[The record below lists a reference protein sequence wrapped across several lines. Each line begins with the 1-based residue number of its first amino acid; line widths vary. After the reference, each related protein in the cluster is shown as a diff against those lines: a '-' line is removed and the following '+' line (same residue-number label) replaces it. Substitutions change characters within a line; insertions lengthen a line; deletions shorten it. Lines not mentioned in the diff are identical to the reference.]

1 MEAVLFRLN
10 LEEVDFF
17 KTNPNHILKT
27 IKDIDNPRVLQMDKS
42 WDGITFLLTGN
53 GLNESN
59 KHPLRHLFTSIDEPL
74 VEETKY
80 LPTGIQVLYPDEVQN
95 LSDALHQALLIDPL
109 IVYDAQKMSDLNI
122 YPNFWLQDIEED
134 LPSYLM
140 EYLEELGNFY
150 FAAAQD
156 GEAILIVM
164 Y

>member
-10 LEEVDFF
+10 LEEIDFF
-17 KTNPNHILKT
+17 KANPNDILKT

-59 KHPLRHLFTSIDEPL
+59 EHPLRHLFTSINEPL
-74 VEETKY
+74 VEGTKY